1 MLLYNLYSWVC
12 HTRVC
17 KEESK
22 TEPRH
27 ILLIPEKY
35 EKT

>member
-1 MLLYNLYSWVC
+1 MLLYNLSSRVC

-22 TEPRH
+22 TEPCH

-35 EKT
+35 KKT